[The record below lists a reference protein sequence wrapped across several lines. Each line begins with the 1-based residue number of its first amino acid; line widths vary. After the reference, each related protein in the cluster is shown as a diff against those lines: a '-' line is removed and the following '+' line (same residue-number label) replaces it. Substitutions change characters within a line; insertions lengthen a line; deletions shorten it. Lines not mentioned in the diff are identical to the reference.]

1 MTTKKLGIIGAGHV
15 GTAMID
21 LFKEHTELITYDSRL
36 DKSYPELQLAKCD
49 AAIICVDTPAGLRGE
64 CDVRNV
70 RDAINRLPIDRA
82 LIKSTVAPGTTD
94 KLCEE
99 TGKQICFSPEYFGE
113 SPFNESY
120 WASGSKDVPFVILGG
135 TPSVRRFFIDFLSPV
150 LGPGKTYFQ
159 CSAREAEIIKY
170 MENAYLATK
179 VSFANE
185 FRRICDSFGADWHT
199 VREGWLLDPRIE
211 PSHTLAFAD
220 SPGFS
225 GKCLPKDLHAIVRAC
240 ADAGYDATLL
250 AEVLRS
256 NERFRE
262 PLKSQ
267 APGSCTS
274 VTDGTPIDVDAPAD
288 QGTSNSSHNGVIVS
302 R

>member
-1 MTTKKLGIIGAGHV
+1 VTTKKLGVIGTGHV
-15 GTAMID
+15 GSAMIK
-21 LFKEHTELITYDSRL
+21 LFSGFADVVSYDARRDAEYPAFRL
-36 DKSYPELQLAKCD
+36 AQCD
-49 AAIICVDTPAGLRGE
+49 AGIICVDTPSGSGGE
-64 CDVRNV
+64 CDVSHV
-70 RDAINRLPIDRA
+70 RDAVERLPVEKV

-113 SPFNESY
+113 SPFNEWY
-120 WASGSKDVPFVILGG
+120 WTDGSKDVPFVIFGG
-135 TPSVRRFFIDFLSPV
+135 TPSIRRFFVDFLSPV

-159 CSAREAEIIKY
+159 CSALEAEIVKY

-185 FRRICDSFGADWHT
+185 FRRICDAFGADWHT

-211 PSHTLAFAD
+211 RSHTLAFAD

-225 GKCLPKDLHAIVRAC
+225 GKCLPKDLRAIVRAS

-262 PLKSQ
+262 PLAGFLDVAVQQVSE
-267 APGSCTS
+267 SC
-274 VTDGTPIDVDAPAD
+274 
-288 QGTSNSSHNGVIVS
+288 NSTGEMAG
-302 R
+302 

>member
-1 MTTKKLGIIGAGHV
+1 MTKRKLGIIGAGHV
-15 GTAMID
+15 GSAMIE
-21 LFKEHTELITYDSRL
+21 LFKEHAEVITYDSRL
-36 DKSYPELQLAKCD
+36 DKSYPEFQLAKCD
-49 AAIICVDTPAGLRGE
+49 AGIICVDTPTGLRGE
-64 CDVRNV
+64 CDVSHV
-70 RDAINRLPIDRA
+70 RDAVERLPIDRV

-94 KLCEE
+94 ELSEE

-113 SPFNESY
+113 SPFNEAY
-120 WASGSKDVPFVILGG
+120 WTSGSKDVPFVILGG
-135 TPSVRRFFIDFLSPV
+135 TPSVRRFFIDLLSPV

-179 VSFANE
+179 VCFANE
-185 FRRICDSFGADWHT
+185 FRRICDAFDADWHT

-262 PLKSQ
+262 PLELQ
-267 APGSCTS
+267 ASGAWGATA
-274 VTDGTPIDVDAPAD
+274 DGTPIDVDAS
-288 QGTSNSSHNGVIVS
+288 TSDLAQQLG
-302 R
+302 